1 LLKQKCNYPNLLLGN
16 NMTSEYEHLSYDQ
29 QIEAKL
35 TTSLSTE
42 SAIEWLK
49 ANASKKGS
57 SMLSSNT
64 NNLKDFVNSSYVKR
78 DDPNLSLAVAR
89 YGTHIETLKK
99 LYQSDDPVIKMA
111 ILANSSIGP
120 EGFLQDGIIE
130 KSEAIKLIL
139 DPEVNSDFIKAL
151 FSNPH
156 IDREFLTEVVEKEN
170 EFKDI
175 DDNTFTLI
183 IWTIISN
190 PILLEKYDDT
200 IMDGYAEYSFD
211 KLLFSLFSLV
221 STVPVNKNWAAIL
234 QPLLFK
240 ITLPY
245 VSDDIS
251 LNVIDRWFNPET
263 EDDKGELSDMEKD
276 TFFFLR
282 TEIAKVFLK
291 SHGNHREKISP
302 NHQDKAIR
310 LAYYENTKPTE
321 FFDWGIA
328 NKDFEYPS
336 FESLDECDLNETQ
349 EKVVSTCKKYFELDK
364 EDFVDS
370 LIDNLSFWKRKQE
383 RELLRDL
390 SWNLP
395 TKDSY
400 MDHPNHYR
408 AQESYLLSK
417 HPHFFYDDEFANLP
431 EKILQ
436 NNKIEKINEKLE
448 QIYSRQEIPFKEI
461 QDEQRNQIKK
471 ILDETNQQLEDVSRD
486 LKSQIKEISD
496 KSIITHLIDRIKII
510 EKKSLSTAWM
520 WLIIF
525 LLILILLTKH

>member
-1 LLKQKCNYPNLLLGN
+1 
-16 NMTSEYEHLSYDQ
+16 MTSEYEHLTYDQ

-35 TTSLSTE
+35 TISLSTE

-49 ANASKKGS
+49 ANSLKTTP
-57 SMLSSNT
+57 SMLSSHT

-78 DDPNLSLAVAR
+78 DEPNLSLAIAR
-89 YGTHIETLKK
+89 YGTHLETLKK

-111 ILANSSIGP
+111 ILANSLIGP
-120 EGFLQDGIIE
+120 KGFLRDGVIE
-130 KSEAIKLIL
+130 KSELIKIIVN
-139 DPEVNSDFIKAL
+139 PEVNYDFIEAL

-156 IDREFLTEVVEKEN
+156 IDREFLYEVVAKKN

-175 DDNTFTLI
+175 DETTFKLI
-183 IWTIISN
+183 MWTIIEN
-190 PILLEKYDDT
+190 PIISEEYDDT
-200 IMDGYAEYSFD
+200 YLDGSAEYHFNR
-211 KLLFSLFSLV
+211 LLFSLLSLV
-221 STVPVNKNWAAIL
+221 STVPVNHNWASIL
-234 QPLLFK
+234 TSLLPK
-240 ITLPY
+240 IKLPFFP
-245 VSDDIS
+245 DDLS

-263 EDDKGELSDMEKD
+263 EDAKGELSDEEKD
-276 TFFFLR
+276 VFFFLR
-282 TEIAKVFLK
+282 RDIAKVFLK
-291 SHGNHREKISP
+291 SAYGEKREKISP

-310 LAYYENTKPTE
+310 LAYYGNTKPTE
-321 FFDWGIA
+321 FFGYEIA

-336 FESLDECDLNETQ
+336 FEYLDEYDLNETQ
-349 EKVVSTCKKYFELDK
+349 EKVVSTCKKYFALDK

-383 RELLRDL
+383 RELLSDL

-395 TKDSY
+395 SKDPY

-408 AQESYLLSK
+408 SQERYLLSK

-471 ILDETNQQLEDVSRD
+471 ILDETNQQLENVSRD